1 MKHNIFKGLLSC
13 GVMLA
18 LAGCSANSWNDEYL
32 DGFEVPPVDER
43 IEQIT
48 YELTPD
54 DFTKIA
60 ACDGVV
66 SYVMEKQNISK
77 KDATT
82 ALTKWAEKGYFTDQ
96 YPANDLLPLWMN
108 SYSFPYLAASNKST
122 IEITYKE
129 QVASNPVCDAIYKG
143 KVITLDNDDYMK
155 AWGGNDFT
163 NAFTPSVPASD
174 YLPAILADRYT
185 SEEQAADSYVLVNFN
200 VAETEPAFV
209 PVTITDIDKVV
220 LNGSYTLCGT
230 ITAIC
235 AQGYILTDAT
245 GSLLVY
251 YGKEFNPQKYKIG
264 DIVQVSGKGGRFNGG
279 LQLAPEAGKE
289 SVLGG
294 EIYQYPTPV
303 AMDGAKMN
311 ELRDD
316 ILANLSTGIMP
327 VYVEFSAKVTS
338 TGNYTNFK
346 VEGGETT
353 GSAYQL
359 TDAAKKL
366 FVKNETAAIKGYL
379 MTVNID
385 RDTHAPTY
393 VNFMITEVNGKAVAE
408 MAEEKPVLPA
418 PVEIESRPDN
428 ALYLYNGSEWKPASS
443 VYLINQDELAAMG
456 IDKGYMA
463 NATAW
468 TNIPIFLK
476 QTFPYAAAGDS
487 KLVAFQ
493 SGEKYA
499 NCAQFDY
506 DGTAWTKYD
515 NIETKTAAYAKVN
528 NEWIFNP
535 DKTIILPRSSAA
547 AKAFYQ
553 VTVDWVSANEGS
565 GYIDRGNS
573 EFFSGCSAH
582 YGNVN
587 LDISQVEK
595 YAASMWPDLSQ
606 NVVIPQM
613 RNNFLYVTMPATLKE
628 LYPNADLIP
637 GYESPII
644 YEIDYVSYYGSSAF
658 EGQSGNVNDTVKYEV
673 KGPGDFKL
681 VYSTW
686 LGGKVET
693 VPSGN

>member
-1 MKHNIFKGLLSC
+1 MKHNIFKGLLAC
-13 GVMLA
+13 GAMLA
-18 LAGCSANSWNDEYL
+18 LAGCSENAWNDEYL
-32 DGFEVPPVDER
+32 DGFEVPPVDDR
-43 IEQIT
+43 IEELT
-48 YELTPD
+48 YELTAAD
-54 DFTKIA
+54 YTNIA
-60 ACDGVV
+60 ACDAVID
-66 SYVMEKQNISK
+66 YVEETQGLSE
-77 KDATT
+77 KDAKS
-82 ALTKWAEKGYFTDQ
+82 ALTKWAANGYFTSQ

-108 SYSFPYLAASNKST
+108 SYTFPYVGVSNKST
-122 IEITYKE
+122 LEITYKE
-129 QVASNPVCDAIYKG
+129 QVASNPVCDAIYKA

-163 NAFTPSVPASD
+163 NAFTPSMPASS
-174 YLPAILADRYT
+174 YLPAILADKYT
-185 SEEQAADSYVLVNFN
+185 SAEQAADSYVLVNFN
-200 VAETEPAFV
+200 VAQTEPAFE
-209 PVTITDIDKVV
+209 PVTITDIDKVAV
-220 LNGSYTLCGT
+220 NGSYTLYGT

-251 YGKEFNPQKYKIG
+251 YGKNFDPKPYHVG
-264 DIVQVSGKGGRFNGG
+264 DIVQISGNGGQYNSG
-279 LQLAPEAGKE
+279 LQLIPEKGKE

-311 ELRDD
+311 ELRDA
-316 ILANLSTGIMP
+316 ILANGSKGTMS
-327 VYVEFSAKVTS
+327 VYVEFDAKVTS
-338 TGNYTNFK
+338 TGSYVNFE
-346 VEGGETT
+346 VAGGETP
-353 GSAYQL
+353 GSVYQA
-359 TDAAKKL
+359 TDATKEL
-366 FVKNETAAIKGYL
+366 FVKNETVTIKGYVISVSL
-379 MTVNID
+379 KNGAPNYVNI
-385 RDTHAPTY
+385 
-393 VNFMITEVNGKAVAE
+393 VVTEVNGKAVAE
-408 MAEEKPVLPA
+408 MAEDKPVVPA

-428 ALYLYNGSEWKPASS
+428 ALYVYNGSAWTAASS
-443 VYLINQDELAAMG
+443 IYLINQDELATMG
-456 IDKGYMA
+456 ITNGYMA

-476 QTFPYAAAGDS
+476 QTFPYAVAGDS

-493 SGEKYA
+493 SGAKYA

-506 DGTAWTKYD
+506 DGSAWTKFD
-515 NIETKTAAYAKVN
+515 NIETKTAAYAKAN
-528 NEWIFNP
+528 NKWMFNP
-535 DKTIILPRSSAA
+535 DKLMVLPARSEA

-573 EFFSGCSAH
+573 EFFSGCSAY

-595 YAASMWPDLSQ
+595 YAAAMWPDLSQ

-613 RNNFLYVTMPATLKE
+613 RHNFLYITMPATLKAQ
-628 LYPNADLIP
+628 YPNADLIP

-673 KGPGDFKL
+673 VGPAEFKL

-686 LGGKVET
+686 LGGKIEEKPT
-693 VPSGN
+693 E